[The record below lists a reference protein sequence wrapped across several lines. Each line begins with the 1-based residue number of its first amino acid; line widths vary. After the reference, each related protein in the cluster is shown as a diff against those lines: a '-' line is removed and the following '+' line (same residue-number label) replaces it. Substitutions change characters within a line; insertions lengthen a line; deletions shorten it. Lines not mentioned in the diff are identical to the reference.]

1 MGGFALVLAGAWL
14 ITQVVA
20 GDALAR
26 LGVAGELAADEY
38 NVDPKSGVPN
48 QNPHLPLLRD
58 PNGRPY

>member
-14 ITQVVA
+14 VTQVVA

-26 LGVAGELAADEY
+26 LGIAGQLGADEY

-48 QNPHLPLLRD
+48 QNPHLPYLRD
-58 PNGRPY
+58 PKGRVY